1 MPKESPVETFT
12 KVDLKGSVLLVA
24 FPSTGS
30 AASIA
35 AQYMIRHLD
44 LPLVGHIRLPEL
56 SGLAGIQDGLAT
68 TAVRIYGG
76 EVVCKV
82 GHDCPR
88 IYLITTEMP
97 LPPPVLTRLGEAVL
111 YWAAE
116 TEAELVLVLE
126 GVGREEGDDQP
137 DVFCASAE
145 SKTLKALAKVG
156 IPPMER
162 ALVAGISA
170 QILLDAPLRGLAAGA
185 LFVEASRDHP
195 DGRAA
200 AALLE
205 AVSRMVPDIPVD
217 AKPLMREAME
227 LEREIKAAQ
236 AKAEAANA
244 LPAAPTF
251 I

>member
-1 MPKESPVETFT
+1 MPKESPVETFV
-12 KVDLKGSVLLVA
+12 KANVKGSLVLVA

-56 SGLAGIQDGLAT
+56 SGLAGIQDGLVT

-76 EVVCKV
+76 EVECKV
-82 GHDCPR
+82 GRDCPR
-88 IYLITTEMP
+88 VFIVTTEMP
-97 LPPPVLTRLGEAVL
+97 LPPPLLSRLAEAII
-111 YWAAE
+111 YWTSAN
-116 TEAELVLVLE
+116 EAQLLLVLE

-137 DVFCASAE
+137 DVFSASAD
-145 SKTLKALAKVG
+145 AKVLKVLQQAG
-156 IPPMER
+156 IPAMER

-170 QILLDAPLRGLAAGA
+170 QILLDAPLRGVEAGG

-205 AVSRMVPDIPVD
+205 AVARLVPDVPVN
-217 AKPLMREAME
+217 AKPLMKEAME

-236 AKAEAANA
+236 ARAEAANTIPQA
-244 LPAAPTF
+244 QTF